1 MTETTERRE
10 RTLTDKD
17 LDLLSERMQSNHCQ
31 FTPAE
36 VSTIREML
44 DRIAETKSVV
54 WKGFLSILFVV
65 CVIAAIMAC
74 SHNLKIKL
82 P

>member
-1 MTETTERRE
+1 MQTERRE

-17 LDLLSERMQSNHCQ
+17 LELLAESMRGNHCQ

-44 DRIAETKSVV
+44 DRISETKSVL
-54 WKGFLSILFVV
+54 WKGFLKLVFLVIVVVAALSI
-65 CVIAAIMAC
+65 
-74 SHNLKIKL
+74 SHKLPIKL
-82 P
+82 G

>member
-1 MTETTERRE
+1 MTLLAERRE

-17 LDLLSERMQSNHCQ
+17 LELLAEAMKGSHCQ

-44 DRIAETKSVV
+44 DRIAETKSVL
-54 WKGFLSILFVV
+54 WKGFLSVLFLIAVAVAILSV
-65 CVIAAIMAC
+65 
-74 SHNLKIKL
+74 SHNLKIKM
-82 P
+82 

>member
-1 MTETTERRE
+1 MTEHIERRE

-17 LDLLSERMQSNHCQ
+17 LEMLADAMKNNHCQ

-44 DRIAETKSVV
+44 DRIAETKSVI
-54 WKGFLSILFVV
+54 WKGFLSILFLAI
-65 CVIAAIMAC
+65 VIAAIMAC

>member
-1 MTETTERRE
+1 MTQPEQERRE

-17 LDLLSERMQSNHCQ
+17 LELLSEAIQGNHCQ

-44 DRIAETKSVV
+44 DRIAETKSVL
-54 WKGFLSILFVV
+54 WKGFLSVLFLAA
-65 CVIAAIMAC
+65 VIVAVLATT
-74 SHNLKIKL
+74 HNIKIIK
-82 P
+82 